1 MVIDIHKA
9 VISNPIS
16 RNLLKPWGSF
26 SKPNSLRSKLFNKYT
41 DPGNPIEKQV
51 DFHPYTGEIYKV
63 HDIPLSNN
71 DRCSMFHDIAY
82 TVAENIGQNPKD
94 VKNRKLEADDK
105 WLDCF
110 KVRTP
115 YDALAYSAIKTK
127 KTLGLGLGNNF
138 TMEDLSNELNKPT
151 INKFERQKVIVNH
164 INEINSTDLVDIT
177 QYSKM
182 NRNYKYIFTNIDVF
196 SKIAYAFP
204 LKSKK
209 IQDIKPCFQKI
220 FEKNKPKYIWSDKE
234 SSFFSKEMQQ
244 FFKNNN
250 VKIYH
255 TNSYLKAV
263 VIERFNR
270 SLRELMMKEFVK
282 NNNTVWYNILPKLIK
297 IYNNRYHSTIK
308 MKPIQVN
315 KNNEKYIKENIYT
328 YDKISKNPKF
338 KINDLVRI
346 SLKTRKIF
354 DKPSANIKWSEELFK
369 IHSINRSNV
378 ITYKI
383 KDLNNEIIEGIFYEK
398 ELQKTKNTSEVYIIE
413 KIIRKNKNKYL
424 VKWRGYSNDSNI
436 WIDKDDIIKY
446 T

>member
-1 MVIDIHKA
+1 MTIDIHKA

-16 RNLLKPWGSF
+16 RNLLKPWASNAD
-26 SKPNSLRSKLFNKYT
+26 PNSLRSKLFNKYT
-41 DPGNPIEKQV
+41 DPGNPIEKQI
-51 DFHPYTGEIYKV
+51 DFHPLTGQIYKV
-63 HDIPLSNN
+63 HDPPLSNN
-71 DRCSMFHDIAY
+71 DRCSMFHDIDY
-82 TVAENIGQNPKD
+82 TVAQNIGKNAKD
-94 VKNRKLEADDK
+94 VKNRKLRADDK

-127 KTLGLGLGNNF
+127 KTLGLGNNF
-138 TMEDLSNELNKPT
+138 TMEDLSNELNKST
-151 INKFERQKVIVNH
+151 INKFPRQKVIVNH
-164 INEINSTDLVDIT
+164 INEIHSTDLVDMSK
-177 QYSKM
+177 YSKI
-182 NRNYKYIFTNIDVF
+182 NKGYKYIFTNIDIF

-204 LKSKK
+204 LKTKK
-209 IQDIKPCFQKI
+209 IQEIKPCFEKI
-220 FEKNKPKYIWSDKE
+220 FEKNKRKYIWSDKE
-234 SSFFSKEMQQ
+234 SAFLSKEMQQ
-244 FFKNNN
+244 FFKDNN

-255 TNSYLKAV
+255 TNSHLKAV

-282 NNNTVWYNILPKLIK
+282 NNNTIWYNILPKLIK

-308 MKPIQVN
+308 MKPMQVN
-315 KNNEKYIKENIYT
+315 KNNEKYIKENIYAYNKT
-328 YDKISKNPKF
+328 TKNPKF

-346 SLKTRKIF
+346 SLKRRDLF
-354 DKPSANIKWSEELFK
+354 DKPSVNIKWSEELFK

-383 KDLNNEIIEGIFYEK
+383 KDLNDEIIEGVFYEK
-398 ELQKTKNTSEVYIIE
+398 ELQKSKNTSEVYIIE
-413 KIIRKNKNKYL
+413 KIIKKNKNKYL
-424 VKWRGYSNDSNI
+424 VKWRNYSNDFNS

>member
-1 MVIDIHKA
+1 MVIDIHKTI
-9 VISNPIS
+9 ISNPVS

-26 SKPNSLRSKLFNKYT
+26 AKPNSLRSKLFNKYT

-51 DFHPYTGEIYKV
+51 DFHPYTGQIYKV
-63 HDIPLSNN
+63 HDPPLSNN
-71 DRCSMFHDIAY
+71 DRCSMLHDIDY
-82 TVAENIGQNPKD
+82 TVAQNIGRNSKD
-94 VKNRKLEADDK
+94 VKNRKLQADDK

-127 KTLGLGLGNNF
+127 RKLGLGNNF
-138 TMEDLSNELNKPT
+138 TMEDLSQELNKPT
-151 INKFERQKVIVNH
+151 INKFPRQKIIVNH
-164 INEINSTDLVDIT
+164 INEIHSTDLVDMS

-182 NRNYKYIFTNIDVF
+182 NKGYKYIFTNIDVF

-209 IQDIKPCFQKI
+209 IQDIKPCFEKI
-220 FEKNKPKYIWSDKE
+220 FEKNKPKYIWTDKE
-234 SSFFSKEMQQ
+234 PAFLSKEMQQ

-250 VKIYH
+250 VKNYH
-255 TNSYLKAV
+255 TNSHLKAV

-270 SLRELMMKEFVK
+270 SLRELMMKHFTK
-282 NNNTVWYNILPKLIK
+282 NNNTVWNNILPKLIK

-315 KNNEKYIKENIYT
+315 KSNEKHIKENIYT
-328 YDKISKNPKF
+328 YDKTSKKPKF

-346 SLKTRKIF
+346 SFKRRNLF
-354 DKPSANIKWSEELFK
+354 DKPSGNIKWSEELFK
-369 IHSINRSNV
+369 IHSIKKLNV

-383 KDLNNEIIEGIFYEK
+383 KDLNDEIIEGIFYEK
-398 ELQKTKNTSEVYIIE
+398 ELQKSKNTSGVYIIE
-413 KIIRKNKNKYL
+413 KVIRKNKNKYL
-424 VKWRGYSNDSNI
+424 VKWRNYSNEFSS
-436 WIDKDDIIKY
+436 WIDKDDIIKH

>member
-41 DPGNPIEKQV
+41 DPGNDIEKQV
-51 DFHPYTGEIYKV
+51 DFHPYTGQIYKV
-63 HDIPLSNN
+63 HDPPLSNN
-71 DRCSMFHDIAY
+71 DRCSMLHDITY
-82 TVAENIGQNPKD
+82 TVAENVGQNPRD
-94 VKNRKLEADDK
+94 VKNRKLDADK
-105 WLDCF
+105 EWLDCF
-110 KVRTP
+110 KVQTP
-115 YDALAYSAIKTK
+115 YDMLAYSAIKTK
-127 KTLGLGLGNNF
+127 KTLGLGNNF
-138 TMEDLSNELNKPT
+138 TIEDLSNELNKPT
-151 INKFERQKVIVNH
+151 INKFPRQKVIVNH
-164 INEINSTDLVDIT
+164 INEIHSTDLVDMS

-182 NRNYKYIFTNIDVF
+182 NRGYKYIFTNIDVF

-209 IQDIKPCFQKI
+209 IQDIKPCFEKI
-220 FEKNKPKYIWSDKE
+220 FKNNKPNFIWSDKE
-234 SSFFSKEMQQ
+234 SSVFSKEMQQ

-250 VKIYH
+250 VRIYH
-255 TNSYLKAV
+255 TNSHLKAV

-297 IYNNRYHSTIK
+297 IYNNKFHITIK

-328 YDKISKNPKF
+328 YNKTNKIPKF
-338 KINDLVRI
+338 KIGDLVRI
-346 SLKTRKIF
+346 SLKRRPIF
-354 DKPSANIKWSEELFK
+354 DKASNNIKWSEKLFK
-369 IHSINRSNV
+369 IHSINKSNV
-378 ITYKI
+378 ISYKI
-383 KDLNNEIIEGIFYEK
+383 KDLNDNIIDGIFYQQ

-424 VKWRGYSNDSNI
+424 VKWRNYSNDFNS
-436 WIDKDDIIKY
+436 WVDKDDIIKY

>member
-1 MVIDIHKA
+1 MVIDIHKTI
-9 VISNPIS
+9 ISNPVS
-16 RNLLKPWGSF
+16 KNLLKPWGSF
-26 SKPNSLRSKLFNKYT
+26 AKPNSLRSKLFNKYT

-63 HDIPLSNN
+63 HDPPLSNN
-71 DRCSMFHDIAY
+71 DRCSMLHDIDY
-82 TVAENIGQNPKD
+82 TVAQNIGRDAKD
-94 VKNRKLEADDK
+94 IKNRKLQADDK

-127 KTLGLGLGNNF
+127 KTLGLGSNF

-151 INKFERQKVIVNH
+151 INKFPRQKIIVNH
-164 INEINSTDLVDIT
+164 INEIHSTDLVDMS

-182 NRNYKYIFTNIDVF
+182 NRGYKYIFTNIDVF

-209 IQDIKPCFQKI
+209 IGDIKSCFEKI
-220 FEKNKPKYIWSDKE
+220 FKNNKPKFIWSDKE
-234 SSFFSKEMQQ
+234 PAFLSKEMQQ
-244 FFKNNN
+244 FFKDNN

-255 TNSYLKAV
+255 TNSHLKAV

-270 SLRELMMKEFVK
+270 SLRELMMKKFVK
-282 NNNTVWYNILPKLIK
+282 DNNTVWYNILPKLIK
-297 IYNNRYHSTIK
+297 TYNNRYHSTIK
-308 MKPIQVN
+308 MAPIEVN

-328 YDKISKNPKF
+328 YNKTIKNPKF

-346 SLKTRKIF
+346 SLKRRDLF

-369 IHSINRSNV
+369 IHSINKSNV
-378 ITYKI
+378 VTYKI
-383 KDLNNEIIEGIFYEK
+383 KDLNDGIIEGIFYER
-398 ELQKTKNTSEVYIIE
+398 ELLKSKNTSGVYIIE
-413 KIIRKNKNKYL
+413 KIIRKNKNKYF
-424 VKWRGYSNDSNI
+424 VKWRNYSDEFNSWVNEN
-436 WIDKDDIIKY
+436 DIIKY

>member
-9 VISNPIS
+9 IISNPVS
-16 RNLLKPWGSF
+16 RNIIKPWASF
-26 SKPNSLRSKLFNKYT
+26 AKPNSLRSKLFNKYT

-51 DFHPYTGEIYKV
+51 DFNPYTGEIYKV
-63 HDIPLSNN
+63 HDPPLSNN
-71 DRCSMFHDIAY
+71 DRCSMLHDIDY
-82 TVAENIGQNPKD
+82 TVAQNIGQNPKD
-94 VKNRKLEADDK
+94 VKNRKLQADDK

-127 KTLGLGLGNNF
+127 KTLGLGNNF
-138 TMEDLSNELNKPT
+138 TMEDLSQELNKPT
-151 INKFERQKVIVNH
+151 INKFERKKIIVNH
-164 INEINSTDLVDIT
+164 INEIHSTDLVDMS

-182 NRNYKYIFTNIDVF
+182 NKGYKYIFTNIDVF
-196 SKIAYAFP
+196 SKIAYAYP
-204 LKSKK
+204 IKTKK
-209 IQDIKPCFQKI
+209 IQDIKPCFEKI

-234 SSFFSKEMQQ
+234 PAFLSKEMQQ
-244 FFKNNN
+244 FFKDNN

-255 TNSYLKAV
+255 TNSHLKAV

-270 SLRELMMKEFVK
+270 SLRELMMKHFTK

-297 IYNNRYHSTIK
+297 IYNNRYHNTIK
-308 MKPIQVN
+308 MKPIEVN
-315 KNNEKYIKENIYT
+315 KSNEKFIKENIYS
-328 YDKISKNPKF
+328 YNKISKNPKF

-346 SLKTRKIF
+346 SLKRRDLF

-369 IHSINRSNV
+369 IHSIKKSNV

-383 KDLNNEIIEGIFYEK
+383 KDLNNGIIEGIFYER
-398 ELQKTKNTSEVYIIE
+398 ELQKTKNTSQVYIIE
-413 KIIRKNKNKYL
+413 KIIRKNKNKYF
-424 VKWRGYSNDSNI
+424 VKWRNYSNEFNS

>member
-1 MVIDIHKA
+1 MVIDIHKTI
-9 VISNPIS
+9 ISNPIS
-16 RNLLKPWGSF
+16 KNLLKPRGTF
-26 SKPNSLRSKLFNKYT
+26 AEEGSLRSKLFNKYT

-51 DFHPYTGEIYKV
+51 DFHPYTGQIYKV
-63 HDIPLSNN
+63 HDPPLSNN
-71 DRCSMFHDIAY
+71 DRCSMLHDIDY
-82 TVAENIGQNPKD
+82 TVAQNIGKNPKD

-127 KTLGLGLGNNF
+127 KTLGLGNNF
-138 TMEDLSNELNKPT
+138 TMENLSQELNKPT
-151 INKFERQKVIVNH
+151 INKFERQKVIVNL
-164 INEINSTDLVDIT
+164 INEIHSADLVDMS

-182 NRNYKYIFTNIDVF
+182 NKGYKYIFTNIDVF

-204 LKSKK
+204 LRSKK
-209 IQDIKPCFQKI
+209 IQDIKPCFEKI

-234 SSFFSKEMQQ
+234 PAFLSKQMRHFFID
-244 FFKNNN
+244 NN

-255 TNSYLKAV
+255 TNSHLKAV

-270 SLRELMMKEFVK
+270 TLRELMMKHFTK
-282 NNNTVWYNILPKLIK
+282 NNNTIWYNILPKLIK
-297 IYNNRYHSTIK
+297 TYNNKYHSTIK

-315 KNNEKYIKENIYT
+315 KSNEKYIKENIYT
-328 YDKISKNPKF
+328 YDKTSKNPKF

-346 SLKTRKIF
+346 SLKRREVF
-354 DKPSANIKWSEELFK
+354 DKASANIKWSEELFK
-369 IHSINRSNV
+369 IHSINKSNV
-378 ITYKI
+378 ITYEI
-383 KDLNNEIIEGIFYEK
+383 KDLNDGIIKDIFYER

-413 KIIRKNKNKYL
+413 KIIRKNKNKYF
-424 VKWRGYSNDSNI
+424 VKWRNYSNEFNS
-436 WIDKDDIIKY
+436 WVDKDDIIKY